1 MKKTIKSSVS
11 ILLAFMFVVCLTLA
25 SCGAQVQKEGLW
37 ENAIYLKDTELGKGT
52 KTAVVEV
59 KAGEQSVTFTVHTDE
74 EMLGAALLEHK
85 LIEGKDGLYTKV
97 NGMVADYNVD
107 QSYWAFYVDGEMAMV
122 GMDDSPIT
130 EGAVYSLV
138 YTK

>member
-1 MKKTIKSSVS
+1 MKKVIKSSVS
-11 ILLAFMFVVCLTLA
+11 ILLAFVFVICLA
-25 SCGAQVQKEGLW
+25 SCGAQVEKEGLW
-37 ENAIYLKDTELGKGT
+37 ENATYLKDTELGKGA

-59 KAGEQSVTFTVHTDE
+59 KAGEQSVTFTVHTDK

-97 NGMVADYNVD
+97 NGMVADYGVD

>member
-1 MKKTIKSSVS
+1 MKKTIKSTIS
-11 ILLAFMFVVCLTLA
+11 ILLAFMFVICLA
-25 SCGAQVQKEGLW
+25 SCGEQVEKEGLW
-37 ENAIYLKDTELGKGT
+37 ENATYLKDTELGEGA

-59 KAGEQSVTFTVHTDE
+59 KAGEQSITFTVHTDE
-74 EMLGAALLEHK
+74 EMLGAALVSHN

-107 QSYWAFYVDGEMAMV
+107 QSYWAFYIGGEFAMA
-122 GMDDSPIT
+122 GMDDTPIT
-130 EGAVYSLV
+130 EDAVYRLE